1 MSSEVVM
8 RLLKRDHERAKSA
21 PDEAADTADTGTVDA
36 GTTGRRWRRRTVTVP
51 VTVPE
56 RAVRRTAVLPSRTV
70 GRGSRRASPSLASM
84 VAIAVGAALAIVGSI
99 VLIRTGVDETWFEP
113 RAEVLEADHTALL
126 GALEIAAG
134 VALMIAGATGSR
146 VLVAFMGLALAIA
159 AAAVAIEP
167 AELQRELAIERW
179 WAWALAGTGAVLIL
193 SAVVAPFTR
202 RRAVVEVA

>member
-1 MSSEVVM
+1 M
-8 RLLKRDHERAKSA
+8 RLLKRDHELAKSA
-21 PDEAADTADTGTVDA
+21 PEEATDTAGTGTVDA
-36 GTTGRRWRRRTVTVP
+36 GTTGGRWRRRTVTVP

-56 RAVRRTAVLPSRTV
+56 RAVRRTAVLPSRSV
-70 GRGSRRASPSLASM
+70 GGGSRLASPSLASM

-113 RAEVLEADHTALL
+113 RAEVLEANHTALL

-146 VLVAFMGLALAIA
+146 VLVAVMGLALAIA

-179 WAWALAGTGAVLIL
+179 WAWVLAGTGAVLIL